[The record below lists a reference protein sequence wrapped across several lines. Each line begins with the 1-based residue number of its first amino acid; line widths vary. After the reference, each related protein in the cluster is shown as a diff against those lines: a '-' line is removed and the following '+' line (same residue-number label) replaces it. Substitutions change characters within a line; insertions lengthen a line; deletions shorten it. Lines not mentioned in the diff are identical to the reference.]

1 MKFNKLL
8 VGIILMLIQANGFL
22 FAQTKFE
29 SERLALATQFAQ
41 AIKQGNLS
49 NAEIMKKYVVEG
61 GYFELDSIKNWADFY
76 LNETRRS
83 LKLSTDQSILIFKY
97 LGREDKYSVTDH
109 PIDQPERKLKLEF
122 KLYEDITAVK
132 PIEKKIN
139 MNDLYIVEFIYKDQ
153 YETANSKIFIL
164 FNQRNKILSFA
175 DFRMNNHVTLY
186 KF

>member
-97 LGREDKYSVTDH
+97 LG
-109 PIDQPERKLKLEF
+109 
-122 KLYEDITAVK
+122 
-132 PIEKKIN
+132 
-139 MNDLYIVEFIYKDQ
+139 
-153 YETANSKIFIL
+153 
-164 FNQRNKILSFA
+164 
-175 DFRMNNHVTLY
+175 
-186 KF
+186 